1 MRPLAKQAGSPATCV
16 RPSHPIPARLQLPL
30 WCLLALIFLSISPPV
45 SAAGPKAGQP
55 YVAFGGGL
63 FNPLFT
69 LPPGS
74 MPIDG
79 DTDGELTIVLG
90 DIPLLPSE
98 ITIGTD
104 GQSNANQVRAENR
117 GLLAIGITAGYQFTD
132 ELGAEL
138 GLDLGFPNIT
148 LHGPLLNNVL
158 SNNPESLNIRVAPPS
173 LLPITVTGTYTMF
186 PYAAVSPYIG
196 GGAMLALLDNRRS
209 YSGANDV
216 LVLEG
221 GVEVGY
227 VLQLGLKLDV
237 SEVWYAFLDVKYG
250 RIDDP
255 KIEDVDGND
264 VDVDK
269 FEVRNLRF
277 GMGIPF

>member
-16 RPSHPIPARLQLPL
+16 RPSHTIPARLQLPL
-30 WCLLALIFLSISPPV
+30 WGLLALIFLSISPPV

-79 DTDGELTIVLG
+79 DTEGELTIVLG

-98 ITIGTD
+98 ITIGMD
-104 GQSNANQVRAENR
+104 GQSNADQVRAENR

-148 LHGPLLNNVL
+148 LHGPLINNVI

-186 PYAAVSPYIG
+186 PYASVSPYIG

-209 YSGANDV
+209 YSEANDV